1 MFNNTYSIYDFLG
14 IVLLIVLFAILYY
27 WYLRPRLFDKLASN
41 QTIILIIER
50 GLLIL
55 VAIVFIYAF
64 ISLSPIVNGIIVG
77 AILLFTKD
85 IIVNLI
91 HGVLLIRELHL
102 KEGKT
107 IMVAD
112 KKGIISRLSYTGMQL
127 TNSADTEFIPF
138 KKAYDLGV
146 KEEDSNNATLIT
158 LLCDI
163 EDEENISKLTAK
175 IEARLFSLP
184 FILHQYKPTYDVQD
198 ECIKINVG
206 IENFS
211 YKTSLINSL
220 EETGL
225 KIRQL

>member
-1 MFNNTYSIYDFLG
+1 MFNNSYSIYEFLG
-14 IVLLIVLFAILYY
+14 IVLLILILIGVYY

-41 QTIILIIER
+41 QTIMLIIER

-55 VAIVFIYAF
+55 VSIIFIYAF
-64 ISLSPIVNGIIVG
+64 ISLNPIVNGIIMG

-91 HGVLLIRELHL
+91 HGILLIRELNL

-138 KKAYDLGV
+138 KKAYDIGV
-146 KEEDSNNATLIT
+146 KEEDSNNATLVT

-163 EDEENISKLTAK
+163 GEEENISKLTAK

-184 FILHQYKPTYDVQD
+184 FILHQYKPTFDVQD
-198 ECIKINVG
+198 DSIKINVG

-225 KIRQL
+225 KVRQL